1 MMAIMAI
8 KMLGGL
14 SEVLEV
20 SAEVVAHRAQPTRG
34 HTLVLSPAIVCL
46 FPPYPDDL
54 RHRAP
59 LCVLFCLCGYCPLFA
74 PRLGVARSSSLC
86 RCNTSLRLSSFSRT
100 RPLRDSP
107 PKGCR
112 KTQTKSRSAPPRL
125 PNRKITPKYL
135 PWWAWTAPL
144 LHPPGSSPLR
154 AARIRSFAPRPAPS
168 FAASTFDLSSPLM
181 VALYR
186 NGTQVG
192 DRQEEEEPVHAVLR

>member
-1 MMAIMAI
+1 MAIQ
-8 KMLGGL
+8 MLGGL

-86 RCNTSLRLSSFSRT
+86 RCNTSLRLSSFSR
-100 RPLRDSP
+100 RCPLCDSMCRCWGSNVSLSRRLGHP
-107 PKGCR
+107 PR
-112 KTQTKSRSAPPRL
+112 ILSASSSSRSASAAIL
-125 PNRKITPKYL
+125 YASCL
-135 PWWAWTAPL
+135 LEGL
-144 LHPPGSSPLR
+144 LH
-154 AARIRSFAPRPAPS
+154 APFR
-168 FAASTFDLSSPLM
+168 
-181 VALYR
+181 
-186 NGTQVG
+186 
-192 DRQEEEEPVHAVLR
+192 E